1 MSILQAIVL
10 GIVQGIT
17 EFLPISSDGHLALAE
32 KYLGLQV
39 PLAFDVMLHF
49 GSLVAI
55 VLVLWTDLWSLL
67 GSRRRLI
74 LPLIAGTIP
83 AGLAGVF
90 LEKYLDTAKNDMLVV
105 AASFMFTG
113 IALAVGEFFFRRVR
127 RKELTGV
134 GFLDA
139 LIVGSAQAV
148 ALLPGVSRSGMTIA
162 SGLVRGLSREDCVRF
177 SFLLAVP
184 VMCGACTLKAREVL
198 HMGSS
203 LDMVQMIAAT
213 LVSFVFS
220 AAALKLLLGI
230 VRRVSVGVFSYYVLP
245 LGMVLFVIN
254 APAPVA
260 GWMLRMFNIGP
271 QAASIAAY
279 VLIAVFLAVVIRF
292 VFFGLLRREQSA

>member
-1 MSILQAIVL
+1 MTIWQAILL
-10 GIVQGIT
+10 GIIQGIT

-32 KYLGLQV
+32 QYLGLKL

-55 VLVLWTDLWSLL
+55 AIVLWADLWSLL
-67 GSRRRLI
+67 SARRRLI
-74 LPLIAGTIP
+74 LPLVIGTIP
-83 AGLAGVF
+83 AGLAGVLLGGY
-90 LEKYLDTAKNDMLVV
+90 LETAKSDMLIV

-113 IALAVGEFFFRRVR
+113 IALAVGEFFFRRTR

-139 LIVGSAQAV
+139 AIVGSAQAI

-162 SGLVRGLSREDCVRF
+162 SGLTRGMSREDCVHF

-198 HMGSS
+198 QMGNGHETTQ
-203 LDMVQMIAAT
+203 LIVAT
-213 LVSFVFS
+213 VTSFVFS
-220 AAALKLLLGI
+220 VAAFKLLLGI
-230 VRRVSVGVFSYYVLP
+230 VRRVSVSIFSYYALP
-245 LGMVLFVIN
+245 LGMLLFVIN

-260 GWMLRMFNIGP
+260 GWISRIFTVGP
-271 QAASIAAY
+271 QAAQIAAY
-279 VLIAVFLAVVIRF
+279 ALIAVFMTIVIRL